1 MQEGGPTKKFPS
13 QGLRRAYSN
22 VNYKQAQNKS
32 DNVEVRR
39 AKPLRCYICDSP
51 EHLARDC
58 WKKTTEA
65 PVKLTTPSK
74 SQKAPNS
81 KIIRT
86 ASETTGNQ
94 TGVRCVKVLIEGVP
108 VTGLIDTGSDITI
121 IRGDLFYKI
130 AAVANLDM
138 CSMKDVGQEV
148 CTYDQKPIAL
158 DGCIDM
164 KITFGEKNIVTTVYV
179 KLVAP
184 DQLLLSESAC
194 HRLGIVSYHPEVQL
208 LRRHQLLEQAVASGK
223 VITTKAT
230 TADATT
236 NDKVITIKATTA
248 DVTTDDTATIT
259 TTEINRTQT
268 QVKES
273 TPVEKLKMP
282 GKGHQLEGLGQQPI
296 ASQLQQTSESS
307 KPASGTVQV
316 KLVTAVR
323 LPANCSAVVP
333 VQVTGCTGLAL
344 LEPKKDLESCLIADE
359 SLVEVGENGSITML
373 IVNSGKLPCHLKKN
387 TELAQA
393 VEAELL
399 DKADVQQ
406 ELSSI
411 KQNVDTKQQEI
422 EMGYDLLRLSN
433 VSLLPDDSVDSN
445 ERIKWRQQQLEKI
458 LIPSEECLSQE
469 EASRLSKLL
478 IGSHEVFS
486 LEDEERGETDL
497 VEFRIDTGD
506 ATPKRQ
512 AARRIPFAAR

>member
-1 MQEGGPTKKFPS
+1 M
-13 QGLRRAYSN
+13 R
-22 VNYKQAQNKS
+22 
-32 DNVEVRR
+32 
-39 AKPLRCYICDSP
+39 
-51 EHLARDC
+51 
-58 WKKTTEA
+58 
-65 PVKLTTPSK
+65 
-74 SQKAPNS
+74 
-81 KIIRT
+81 KI
-86 ASETTGNQ
+86 
-94 TGVRCVKVLIEGVP
+94 L
-108 VTGLIDTGSDITI
+108 L
-121 IRGDLFYKI
+121 L
-130 AAVANLDM
+130 L
-138 CSMKDVGQEV
+138 
-148 CTYDQKPIAL
+148 
-158 DGCIDM
+158 
-164 KITFGEKNIVTTVYV
+164 
-179 KLVAP
+179 LVAP

-194 HRLGIVSYHPEVQL
+194 HRLGIVSYHPEEQL
-208 LRRHQLLEQAVASGK
+208 LRRHQLLEQAVANGK

-236 NDKVITIKATTA
+236 
-248 DVTTDDTATIT
+248 DDTATTT
-259 TTEINRTQT
+259 TTETNRTQT

-273 TPVEKLKMP
+273 TPVEKSKMP

-296 ASQLQQTSESS
+296 APQLQQTSESS
-307 KPASGTVQV
+307 KPASGTVQM
-316 KLVTAVR
+316 KLVRAVR

-344 LEPKKDLESCLIADE
+344 LEPKEDLESCLIADE
-359 SLVEVGENGSITML
+359 SLVEVGENGSTTML

-458 LIPSEECLSQE
+458 LIPLKECLSQE
-469 EASRLSKLL
+469 EAFRLSKLL

-506 ATPKRQ
+506 ATSETSCQKDSLCR
-512 AARRIPFAAR
+512 